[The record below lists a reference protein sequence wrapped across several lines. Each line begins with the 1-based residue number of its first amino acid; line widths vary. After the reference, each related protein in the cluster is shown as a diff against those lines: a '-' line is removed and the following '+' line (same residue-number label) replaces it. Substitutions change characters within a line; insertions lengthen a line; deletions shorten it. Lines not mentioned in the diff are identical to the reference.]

1 MFILFFLFA
10 QKLRY
15 NNVLAI
21 SFIFI
26 FEIKLQNIIQI
37 WSYYEKIHNIGRD

>member
-21 SFIFI
+21 SFISNL
-26 FEIKLQNIIQI
+26 EIKLQNISN
-37 WSYYEKIHNIGRD
+37 WSYALLQRVCKNTL